1 MVSMSVKE
9 LQKRSVGPALRAVIA
24 DSIQEILGDP
34 DFGLELTANIKRRLR
49 VAMKDNKRGKSLSEI
64 RAKYC

>member
-1 MVSMSVKE
+1 MSVKE
-9 LQKRSVGPALRAVIA
+9 LQKRNIDPALRAVIA

-34 DFGLELTANIKRRLR
+34 DFGLELTTSAKRKLKVAIKDTR
-49 VAMKDNKRGKSLSEI
+49 KGKTLAEI